1 MASKRGGDIAY
12 KSRRAPDPLKYVG
25 CVASGR
31 APVWIRIEAGA
42 DEIFELWVLVRHFP
56 AEVLK
61 SADWEISR
69 RSRDNLVDNQAKSEY
84 VYFLGDARVSCTP
97 LFRGEV

>member
-1 MASKRGGDIAY
+1 MLGVVTYAKDSDKGACQKWHQSGGQGIAY

-42 DEIFELWVLVRHFP
+42 DEIFELWGLVRHFSF
-56 AEVLK
+56 EILK

-69 RSRDNLVDNQAKSEY
+69 RSRDNLVDN
-84 VYFLGDARVSCTP
+84 
-97 LFRGEV
+97 

>member
-1 MASKRGGDIAY
+1 MSRVVTYAKESDKGACQKWHKSRGGHIAY
-12 KSRRAPDPLKYVG
+12 RSSRAPDPLKYVG

-42 DEIFELWVLVRHFP
+42 DEIFELWILVRYLR

-61 SADWEISR
+61 WTGKSR
-69 RSRDNLVDNQAKSEY
+69 GDPVITSVDN
-84 VYFLGDARVSCTP
+84 
-97 LFRGEV
+97 

>member
-1 MASKRGGDIAY
+1 MASKRGGDIVY

-42 DEIFELWVLVRHFP
+42 DEIFELWILVRYLR

-61 SADWEISR
+61 WTGKSR
-69 RSRDNLVDNQAKSEY
+69 GDPAITSVDN
-84 VYFLGDARVSCTP
+84 
-97 LFRGEV
+97 

>member
-1 MASKRGGDIAY
+1 MY

-31 APVWIRIEAGA
+31 APVWIRIEVGA
-42 DEIFELWVLVRHFP
+42 DEISEFWVLVRHFP

>member
-1 MASKRGGDIAY
+1 MLGVVTYAKDSDKGACQKWHKSGGGDIAH

-42 DEIFELWVLVRHFP
+42 DEIFEFWVLVRHFP

-69 RSRDNLVDNQAKSEY
+69 RSRDNLVDN
-84 VYFLGDARVSCTP
+84 
-97 LFRGEV
+97 

>member
-1 MASKRGGDIAY
+1 MLGVVTYAKDSDKGACQKWHKSAGGEIAY

-42 DEIFELWVLVRHFP
+42 DEIFELWILVRYLR

-61 SADWEISR
+61 WTEKSR
-69 RSRDNLVDNQAKSEY
+69 GDPAITSVDN
-84 VYFLGDARVSCTP
+84 
-97 LFRGEV
+97 

>member
-1 MASKRGGDIAY
+1 MASKRGGALRTR
-12 KSRRAPDPLKYVG
+12 SSRAPDPLKYVG

-31 APVWIRIEAGA
+31 APVWIRIEVGA
-42 DEIFELWVLVRHFP
+42 DEISEFWVLVRHFP

-69 RSRDNLVDNQAKSEY
+69 RSRDNLVDN
-84 VYFLGDARVSCTP
+84 
-97 LFRGEV
+97 

>member
-1 MASKRGGDIAY
+1 MKERARSGIKAGGDIAY

-31 APVWIRIEAGA
+31 APVWIRIEVGA
-42 DEIFELWVLVRHFP
+42 DEISEFWVLVRHFP

-69 RSRDNLVDNQAKSEY
+69 RSRDNLVDN
-84 VYFLGDARVSCTP
+84 
-97 LFRGEV
+97 